1 LRLLVTSFLCLCFF
15 ILPVAAEELKPDIQK
30 MARDLDDK
38 NLDLEQKFPQFEILI
53 SNKDSIDA
61 FAFLDEL
68 ALAGKDKGKY
78 FQARFNCLKAIIIY
92 LKNYKYILPEKHGKP
107 AKADSVKQQVYEL
120 FSPAMDLAYKT
131 EDDYLIAFVN
141 MNYARVYRM
150 LGELGTA
157 MIYAKSATDI
167 YEKNSYNVNPHNYQ
181 FVAEMMYKVREYDEC
196 IRYGLKAVHEWQISP
211 NQNKILT
218 LNCINTGALAYHRLQ
233 NHDSASYYYKQA
245 LQLAKKHEDTVW
257 AGIVSGNMGQ
267 VYFAIQQYDSA
278 YSLLMQDYTISKKFG
293 YYNNAANSLQ
303 WAARTNLARSN
314 ISTALFEVNEAM
326 DLLKIWPDSNYLKNT
341 YYTKALIL
349 RQMGEYDSAFH
360 YNDLYSALN
369 HSLEKEIATNSLDIS
384 RAKLDNEIN
393 RYNIQNLK
401 NQKQAG
407 LLLRNLIIVFILV
420 ISMFILLILNS
431 KRLKEKLQK
440 GIVEREKLLMEQEI
454 RSAKEQLSMFTNN
467 MIEKAN
473 LIKKLEMEVKHT
485 EDNYERQS
493 IISVLSNQT
502 ILTDEDWNN
511 FKSYFVKIHP
521 GFLMKLREDFPGITL
536 AERRMAALI
545 RLRLTTKQMASM
557 LGISIDSVHKTK
569 QRLKQ
574 RLQVPSDTSLDEI
587 VMAIK

>member
-1 LRLLVTSFLCLCFF
+1 
-15 ILPVAAEELKPDIQK
+15 
-30 MARDLDDK
+30 
-38 NLDLEQKFPQFEILI
+38 
-53 SNKDSIDA
+53 
-61 FAFLDEL
+61 
-68 ALAGKDKGKY
+68 
-78 FQARFNCLKAIIIY
+78 
-92 LKNYKYILPEKHGKP
+92 
-107 AKADSVKQQVYEL
+107 
-120 FSPAMDLAYKT
+120 
-131 EDDYLIAFVN
+131 
-141 MNYARVYRM
+141 
-150 LGELGTA
+150 
-157 MIYAKSATDI
+157 
-167 YEKNSYNVNPHNYQ
+167 
-181 FVAEMMYKVREYDEC
+181 
-196 IRYGLKAVHEWQISP
+196 
-211 NQNKILT
+211 
-218 LNCINTGALAYHRLQ
+218 
-233 NHDSASYYYKQA
+233 
-245 LQLAKKHEDTVW
+245 
-257 AGIVSGNMGQ
+257 MGQ